1 MASFDVYK
9 DSPNA
14 IKNEGQQISIKFER
28 TSPTTGRISWNI
40 PDPLNGCAVGDQA
53 YDGIIVTLDTTHT
66 NIKKSPVNGELYTA
80 DTTADRD
87 IHAGDRIDTSLVVGA
102 FYNDKETTF
111 LDVTD
116 IDENTPYY
124 VSGFAADKVHRYH
137 TQGVHSYSLNL
148 ESDFGTDDTAGCQDI
163 RITAEAIVLTDPTNL
178 LLATPY
184 TFDIA
189 LNDPEMDNDNRALST
204 YAPIF
209 NEDIANTIT
218 IDGTNAQTYQELLD
232 EINKQF
238 KLIDNPF
245 QAVSPPNTNGYYWDG
260 SNVFEWDG
268 YQNVLQDAIIELT
281 DPTVNVLGDL
291 WFDTTLLNR
300 WDGAVWQPT
309 PYLSFYKDFTS
320 LDCGDYW
327 YNGTNV
333 YNWSGDV
340 WCTTT
345 EFHSDTSPSLPAVLD
360 CGSYWYNTDSSVL
373 SVLKDSGSVLNLL
386 GNGQVW
392 TPTNAVYWGVAP
404 NALAVNTYWYND
416 NLLELN
422 QWNGTTF
429 DPLAVITSST
439 VPTTPANGDF
449 WFNPDTSVLSEYDA
463 LVTTW
468 TPLSVVVFPEDP
480 TNVESCDLWWN
491 STNDQL
497 SIWNVITL
505 TWDLVSVFIQDSEDP
520 LAVPEIEVGT
530 IWRTVTNPITY
541 KWDGVNWI
549 DISINVIN
557 WATDPTIRI
566 LDDVWFST
574 LDKTWNVWNG
584 TVWVITDIIESLI
597 DPSAAAITPNTLW
610 FDTTNN
616 TLQMWNG
623 LAWILLAY
631 SSTSLAPINDTLWYD
646 TANDILYIWGKNT
659 WNVATPIVSAEI
671 INTGFRF
678 CSALLGHES
687 NVLVDQQNANL
698 FSEIVTII
706 GVPGALSYTHFEGTD
721 GAIAQPL
728 YAQLGVGTDGSP
740 DERRELITSIKYQLG
755 YPAVE
760 VELTPQQYDY
770 CVDGAIEELRKRSS
784 AAYKRG
790 FFFID
795 LKSDVQRY
803 LLTNNGNGFNKIV
816 RVMGMYRTTSAFIGA
831 LYDNAQFGQ
840 VAINH
845 LYNMGSYDLI
855 SFHIVADYIEQLEML
870 FATRVLFQFNE
881 STRALDILQSVHKPE
896 RMLMDVSVERTEQ
909 DMIQDRQLKPWIENY
924 ALAQAML
931 ILAQIR
937 GKYASLPGANG
948 VSLNAQ
954 DLTQGAIEIIDRL
967 MMEID
972 DYVIETPEEFGM
984 ESTLLIG

>member
-66 NIKKSPVNGELYTA
+66 NIKKSPINGELYTA
-80 DTTADRD
+80 DTTTDRD
-87 IHAGDRIDTSLVVGA
+87 IHAGDRIDSSLVVGA

-124 VSGFAADKVHRYH
+124 VSGYAVDKVHRYH

-163 RITAEAIVLTDPTNL
+163 RILQDAVVPTDLTNL
-178 LLATPY
+178 VLGTPY
-184 TFDIA
+184 TFDITI
-189 LNDPEMDNDNRALST
+189 NDPARDKDNRALQD
-204 YAPIF
+204 YIPIF
-209 NEDIANTIT
+209 DADIAHTIT
-218 IDGTNAQTYQELLD
+218 INGTDALTYQELED

-245 QAVSPPNTNGYYWDG
+245 QAITPPNAGGYYWNG
-260 SNVFEWDG
+260 TNVFVWDG
-268 YQNVLQDAIIELT
+268 YQNVLEDAIVELA
-281 DPTVNVLGDL
+281 DPTVRVVGDL

-300 WDGAVWQPT
+300 WDGVWQPKE
-309 PYLSFYKDFTS
+309 YLSFYKDFNS

-333 YNWSGDV
+333 YNWTGDV

-345 EFHSDTSPSLPAVLD
+345 EHHTDVDPTLPATYD
-360 CGSYWYNTDSSVL
+360 CGSFWYNTDTE
-373 SVLKDSGSVLNLL
+373 VLNILD
-386 GNGQVW
+386 NANVW
-392 TPTNAVYWGVAP
+392 QPTNAVYWNVAP

-416 NLLELN
+416 SLLELN

-429 DPLAVITSST
+429 TALPVITAST
-439 VPTTPANGDF
+439 EPTTPANGDF
-449 WFNPDTSVLSEYDA
+449 WFNSTTSVLSEYDA
-463 LVTTW
+463 LVLAW
-468 TPLSVVVFPEDP
+468 TPLPVVIFPEDP

-497 SIWNVITL
+497 SIWNIITS
-505 TWDLVSVFIQDSEDP
+505 TWDLVSVFIQDVEDP
-520 LAVPEIEVGT
+520 LTAPDIAVGT
-530 IWRTVTNPITY
+530 IWRTVTDAITY
-541 KWDGVNWI
+541 KWDGMDWVNI
-549 DISINVIN
+549 NINVIN
-557 WATDPTIRI
+557 WATDPTVRI
-566 LDDVWFST
+566 LDDVWFNT
-574 LDKTWNVWNG
+574 LEKSWNVWNG
-584 TVWVITDIIESLI
+584 VVWIMTDIIESI
-597 DPSAAAITPNTLW
+597 NDPSAAVIPPSTLW

-623 LAWILLAY
+623 LAWVLLAY
-631 SSTSLAPINDTLWYD
+631 STTSLAPINDTLWYD
-646 TANDILYIWGKNT
+646 TANDVLYIWGKNT
-659 WNVATPIVSAEI
+659 WNVAPAKAEAEI
-671 INTGFRF
+671 VNTGYRL
-678 CSALLGHES
+678 CSSLLGHES
-687 NVLVDQQNANL
+687 NILVDQVKSNL
-698 FSEIVTII
+698 FNELVNII
-706 GVPGALSYTHFEGTD
+706 GAASNLVYTQFEGTD
-721 GAIAQPL
+721 GAVNKPL
-728 YAQLGVGTDGSP
+728 YTQLGVGTDGSP

-770 CVDGAIEELRKRSS
+770 CVDGAIEELRKRSG

-795 LKSDVQRY
+795 LVSDVQRY

-816 RVMGMYRTTSAFIGA
+816 RVSAMYRTTSAFIGA

-855 SFHIVADYIEQLEML
+855 SFHIVADYIEQLEQL

-881 STRALDILQSVHKPE
+881 NTRALDILQSVHKPE

-954 DLTQGAIEIIDRL
+954 DLTQTAAEIIDRL
-967 MMEID
+967 MLEID
-972 DYVIETPEEFGM
+972 EYVIESPEEFGM